1 VIRASH
7 ALDDVS
13 LVVFD
18 KDGTLIDFHFMWSG
32 WVEDLAEGLE
42 RSTGAPIRAPLFS
55 MMGYDPGTGRAHTG
69 GGLVST
75 PMARLRD
82 LTVLVLHDAGVSST
96 EAETAL
102 RASWHAPDPVRL
114 ARPLADL
121 PRLFGG
127 LRSTGRR
134 CAIATSDDRAPTV
147 RTLDALGIDGLVD
160 AMVCADDGVPAK
172 PAPDMV
178 THLCALLSVDPG
190 ETAVVGDSP
199 ADMAMGHSA
208 GARVVIG
215 VRTGIG
221 TERDLA
227 AADVVLDDVGALVE
241 EETPPNDP

>member
-1 VIRASH
+1 MIRASH

-32 WVEDLAEGLE
+32 WVEGLAEQLE

-55 MMGYDPGTGRAHTG
+55 MMGYDPGSGRAHTG

-82 LTVLVLHDAGVSST
+82 LTASVLHDAGVAWT
-96 EAETAL
+96 DIEAAL
-102 RASWHAPDPVRL
+102 RASWHPPDPVRL

-121 PRLFGG
+121 PRIFGG
-127 LRSTGRR
+127 LRSSGRR

-147 RTLDALGIDGLVD
+147 RTLEVLGVAGLVD
-160 AMVCADDGVPAK
+160 GLVCADDGVPAK

-178 THLCALLSVDPG
+178 THLCALLGVEPG
-190 ETAVVGDSP
+190 AAAVVGDSP
-199 ADMAMGHSA
+199 ADMAMGRSA

-227 AADVVLDDVGALVE
+227 VADVVIDDVGALVE
-241 EETPPNDP
+241 EETAPNDP

>member
-7 ALDDVS
+7 ALDDVD

-55 MMGYDPGTGRAHTG
+55 MMGYDSGSGRAHTG

-82 LTVLVLHDAGVSST
+82 LTAAVLHDAGVAST
-96 EAETAL
+96 NVEAAL
-102 RASWHAPDPVRL
+102 RASWHPPDPVRL

-127 LRSTGRR
+127 LRASGRR

-147 RTLDALGIDGLVD
+147 RTLEALGIAGFVD

-178 THLCALLSVDPG
+178 THLCALMGMDAG
-190 ETAVVGDSP
+190 ATAVVGDSP
-199 ADMAMGHSA
+199 ADMAMGRSA
-208 GARVVIG
+208 RARVVIG

-227 AADVVLDDVGALVE
+227 VADVVLDDVGALVE
-241 EETPPNDP
+241 EDAAPNDP